1 MAAAVA
7 NLCYADVLGICLDA
21 VCSRWR
27 QTAANSSHLCCCGC
41 DCSNGDVAWEAQVS
55 TACLAKSG
63 LRWDQQTQAIV
74 KDTNSN
80 TAPNSAATSSTG
92 PGCITASTA
101 ATAAPAGTD
110 DSAAAAFE
118 GFNTGNSSSTDVERK
133 SRTAVPADA
142 PAGEEATATAAAAA
156 AAPSVATLAAAAALA
171 QAVATHAPPVA
182 ANGPVTDNSGGSG
195 GNVRHVK
202 ISPAKPT
209 TVTYDAAADVSAG
222 SSVQPLRDAKALLLE
237 LFANFPTACLD
248 MIETTE
254 ASTILEGP
262 VLTRAA
268 RQMPACMGRGGVVVL
283 GEAAHPVRPSGERG
297 GMRLRG
303 GWRCYSN
310 QADVVV
316 LRTHH
321 SAAEPQTNDQVHP

>member
-1 MAAAVA
+1 MAAAA
-7 NLCYADVLGICLDA
+7 ASLFSADVLGICLDA
-21 VCSRWR
+21 VGSRWQ

-55 TACLAKSG
+55 SACLAKSG
-63 LRWDQQTQAIV
+63 LKWDQQTQAIV

-80 TAPNSAATSSTG
+80 TAPNSAATSSAG

-101 ATAAPAGTD
+101 APAGTD
-110 DSAAAAFE
+110 NSAAAAFE
-118 GFNTGNSSSTDVERK
+118 GFNTGNSSSSTDVERK

-182 ANGPVTDNSGGSG
+182 SNGPVNDNSG

-254 ASTILEGP
+254 APTILEGP

-283 GEAAHPVRPSGERG
+283 GEAAHPVRPSGKQEGWGCMAG
-297 GMRLRG
+297 GAPTATKLM
-303 GWRCYSN
+303 
-310 QADVVV
+310 
-316 LRTHH
+316 
-321 SAAEPQTNDQVHP
+321 